1 LRVKDA
7 ATPETWKI
15 LRTVFLAAIL
25 IATVAGVVA
34 SQLVE
39 TPAIDGTTAMRL
51 SIALMSLSLTEL
63 VIARSITSKYAKN
76 ATRLLSP
83 RDHAAAVGFMV
94 AAAIAIYGLV
104 LGSISAKWF
113 YVVPFGVIAFI
124 AWQMVNGFVQT
135 LPDARETADPFS
147 MRSDI

>member
-1 LRVKDA
+1 MKDA

-25 IATVAGVVA
+25 IATVAGVVS

-39 TPAIDGTTAMRL
+39 TPPIEGSTATFVFV
-51 SIALMSLSLTEL
+51 ALLFVSVLEMALAKY
-63 VIARSITSKYAKN
+63 VTSKSIEN
-76 ATRLLSP
+76 ATGSLSP
-83 RDHAAAVGFMV
+83 RDQAAAVGFGM
-94 AAAIAIYGLV
+94 AAAIALYGLV
-104 LGSISAKWF
+104 MGSISGKWF
-113 YVVPFGVIAFI
+113 YVVPFGVIAI
-124 AWQMVNGFVQT
+124 VAWQMVGAFVQT

>member
-1 LRVKDA
+1 VRES
-7 ATPETWKI
+7 ATRETWKI

-25 IATVAGVVA
+25 IATVAGVVS

-39 TPAIDGTTAMRL
+39 TPPIEGSTATFVFV
-51 SIALMSLSLTEL
+51 ALLFVSVLEMALAKSM
-63 VIARSITSKYAKN
+63 TSKSIEKA
-76 ATRLLSP
+76 AGSLSP
-83 RDHAAAVGFMV
+83 RDQAAAVGFAM